1 MILKLIMPSDKTKYN
16 KIITKNTFYFSNPE
30 FETRY
35 ESELH
40 SMRETLLYLR
50 NQVKQEGLKKKIFVR
65 FLQEKKQGLRALLTL
80 TSISE

>member
-1 MILKLIMPSDKTKYN
+1 MPSDKTKYN
-16 KIITKNTFYFSNPE
+16 KIITKNTFYFNNPE

-50 NQVKQEGLKKKIFVR
+50 NQVKQEGLKKR
-65 FLQEKKQGLRALLTL
+65 FLFVFFRRKIKD
-80 TSISE
+80 